1 MDLEKNPGNFKMNKQ
16 TRNKSPPRTTKGDG
30 WENNMTTA
38 VVRTNIEGAA
48 GRSAILRCWVSSGLT
63 AGIYSL

>member
-1 MDLEKNPGNFKMNKQ
+1 MNKQ

-30 WENNMTTA
+30 QENKMTMA
-38 VVRTNIEGAA
+38 VVRTKKEGTA
-48 GRSAILRCWVSSGLT
+48 GRSAILSCWVSSGLT